1 MAHFSALDRTRRV
14 DDLVRGLEIYC
25 DEFDNA
31 GLFSGPSVYFHD
43 KTISLLRK
51 YQSPCQVLQDKDFH
65 ESLYATLAS
74 WGLHRMGPG
83 NTKLVNF
90 DKMVTIL
97 QGLESDIKSL
107 ETLQIWNLNS
117 EGLKAVGEQI
127 WSLIA
132 RLQIG
137 IGQTRIVSGSKA
149 LHHLIPELV
158 PPVDRE
164 YTLRFF
170 FNHKNLNKSGEDA
183 FREMYPHFHRI
194 AVSCRDQIEAR
205 LGKGMHTSF
214 TKVIDNAIVGYVVKH
229 LKHKVLEL
237 PTGA

>member
-1 MAHFSALDRTRRV
+1 MEHFSALSRTKRV
-14 DDLVRGLEIYC
+14 NDLVREFEIYC

-31 GLFSGPSVYFHD
+31 GLFSGPSVYFHN

-51 YQSPCQVLQDKDFH
+51 YQSPCQVLQDKEFY

-83 NTKLVNF
+83 KTKLVNF
-90 DKMVTIL
+90 DQMVNIL
-97 QGLESDIKSL
+97 QGLESDIRHL

-117 EGLKAVGEQI
+117 ERLQAVAEQI

-132 RLQIG
+132 RLKIG

-158 PPVDRE
+158 PPMDRE
-164 YTLRFF
+164 YTLKFF

-194 AVSCRDQIEAR
+194 AVSCRERIEAR
-205 LGKGMHTSF
+205 LGKGMYTSF

-229 LKHKVLEL
+229 LKQSMHPEYS
-237 PTGA
+237 P